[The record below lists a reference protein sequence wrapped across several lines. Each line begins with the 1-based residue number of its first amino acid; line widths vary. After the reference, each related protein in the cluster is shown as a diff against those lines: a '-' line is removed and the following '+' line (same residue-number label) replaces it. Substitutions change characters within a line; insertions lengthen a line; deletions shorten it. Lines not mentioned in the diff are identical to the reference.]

1 MHIWIAFPFL
11 PSHITVSIIYAAS
24 SIHIP
29 NQIFFFYLMMNW
41 LFDSWRSIIVHEFF
55 IHIKYCFCITSNF
68 STAIL
73 SFSTKKKKKDAHKLF
88 FIQTYWILFFHLNP
102 ILNIFKHNFNINS
115 AKKKKN
121 QSNDADVRIFFHFH
135 SD

>member
-73 SFSTKKKKKDAHKLF
+73 SFSTTTKKIMF

-102 ILNIFKHNFNINS
+102 LLNIFKHNFNINS
-115 AKKKKN
+115 AKKKKKN
-121 QSNDADVRIFFHFH
+121 QSNDADVMIFFHFH

>member
-1 MHIWIAFPFL
+1 M
-11 PSHITVSIIYAAS
+11 
-24 SIHIP
+24 
-29 NQIFFFYLMMNW
+29 
-41 LFDSWRSIIVHEFF
+41 
-55 IHIKYCFCITSNF
+55 
-68 STAIL
+68 
-73 SFSTKKKKKDAHKLF
+73 F

-121 QSNDADVRIFFHFH
+121 QSNDADVMIFFHFH